1 MLWRLCTHQEVGEE
15 LVYASQGLWHSQSGL
30 SLTRGGCSDGG
41 AGEEDG
47 EWCGFSGSRTR
58 RGSLP
63 ALHSATVWCPG
74 LQIQQQQWRKPRPR
88 GQEVRQDLGDPGKT
102 LLTSVLVNPG
112 NQGGTAGGGGGGGRP
127 LPGKHCPLGDPWAGA
142 LGRAGSGA
150 GREDPGSGLRRVTV
164 TQPLGRPTPC
174 NAVDSIHARR
184 SRASTWTHSGSG
196 GAWRLRWSLGC
207 LTLQDPARPPRWL
220 GLPSPQSSNAGAP
233 SGAPGHLHAF
243 CPSPQT
249 SGVSRL

>member
-1 MLWRLCTHQEVGEE
+1 MVGPGKRMESG
-15 LVYASQGLWHSQSGL
+15 AGSQGAGHV
-30 SLTRGGCSDGG
+30 GG
-41 AGEEDG
+41 ACQPCTLPQ
-47 EWCGFSGSRTR
+47 CGVRAYRSNSSSGGNRGPGVKKFVRIWETR
-58 RGSLP
+58 ERPSSP
-63 ALHSATVWCPG
+63 ASC
-74 LQIQQQQWRKPRPR
+74 
-88 GQEVRQDLGDPGKT
+88 
-102 LLTSVLVNPG
+102 
-112 NQGGTAGGGGGGGRP
+112 
-127 LPGKHCPLGDPWAGA
+127 
-142 LGRAGSGA
+142 GA